1 MKLLRLFLVIAL
13 TTVSASAGEIPST
26 FFGLHIL
33 HAVNGTTPW
42 PSDQFG
48 TLRLWDS
55 GVDWHETNTSQ
66 GVYDWTNFDRWMTLA
81 QQHNVEV
88 VYTFGRVPGWAN
100 GGQGTMVPMTNM
112 QYWDDFVRAVAT
124 RSAGR
129 VKYWEIWN
137 EPNDTHFWTGD
148 IPTLV
153 TMAQHAQQIIK
164 SIDPNAIILTPAPT
178 WTATAPYQWMTS
190 YLQAGGGNY
199 ADIIAF
205 HGYVNSSPEMIDSL
219 AANMRNVMNANG
231 QSTKQLWDTEAS
243 FSLSGSCTTS
253 ICDPDQQA
261 AFVVRHYMLHL
272 SRGVDRYLWYAWEDA
287 WGTLWNSTSGVLKP
301 GIAYKNVYNWLVGAT
316 LSQSCSVSNGTWTCG
331 ITRPNGY
338 QGLVIWNPSSSVSYT
353 AATQYK
359 QYRDIY
365 GNTVT
370 MPSNG
375 VITVNFMPLL
385 LETGT
390 TTAGLSA
397 PSAVLNVTPLSGTAP
412 VTVTADSSA
421 SSDSDGT
428 IVSRSINF
436 GDGYIA
442 SNVVTAS
449 HAYANPGT
457 YTVTLSVTDNSNLTS
472 TTAKSVT
479 VTAPVGCTSS
489 LNVNVVSP
497 TNGASL
503 TSPVQFIANAT
514 SGCSI
519 NAIRIYVDNQSLYTV
534 NAGTLDTSLALT
546 TGSHYVVVQAWD
558 SSGAVAKS
566 ALNINV
572 VAACKSSASVNIAAP
587 LAGYTLPDP
596 LALSVTATS
605 GCKITKTAVMVDGSQ
620 LTSVASG
627 SLSMP
632 MTLATGNHNVTVQ
645 TWDETGATASSSV
658 NVGSVNLGTCS
669 ISTTARTITICY
681 PLASTTVPTALRVV
695 AGATGTNGVKAMK
708 IYVDNQPQ
716 YLVNVASID
725 TTLNLSAGTHY
736 LVVQAWDNGGGVF
749 KSGRYVTVK

>member
-1 MKLLRLFLVIAL
+1 MKLLRLSLVVAL
-13 TTVSASAGEIPST
+13 ITVSAFAGEIPST

-42 PSDQFG
+42 PSDPFG

-55 GVDWHETNTSQ
+55 GVDWHEINTSQ

-81 QQHNVEV
+81 RQHNAEV
-88 VYTFGRVPGWAN
+88 VYTFGRVPDWAN
-100 GGQGTMVPMTNM
+100 GGQGTTLPMTNM

-153 TMAQHAQQIIK
+153 TMAQHAQQIIR
-164 SIDPNAIILTPAPT
+164 SVDPNAIILTPAPT
-178 WTATAPYQWMTS
+178 WTATAPYEWMTT
-190 YLQAGGGNY
+190 YLQSGGGNY

-205 HGYVNSSPEMIDSL
+205 HGYVNSSPEEIDSL
-219 AANMRNVMNANG
+219 AAKMRDAMNANG
-231 QSTKQLWDTEAS
+231 QSAKQLWDTEAS
-243 FSLSGSCTTS
+243 FSLAGSCTTS

-261 AFVVRHYMLHL
+261 AFLVRHYMLHL
-272 SRGVDRYLWYAWEDA
+272 SRGVDRYLWYAWEDT

-301 GIAYKNVYNWLVGAT
+301 GLAYKNVYNWLVGAT
-316 LSQSCSVSNGTWTCG
+316 LSQTCSASNGTWTCG

-338 QGLVIWNPSSSVSYT
+338 QGLIVWNPSSSVSYT
-353 AATQYK
+353 AASQYK

-370 MPSNG
+370 MPSTG

-390 TTAGLSA
+390 TTGS
-397 PSAVLNVTPLSGTAP
+397 PSVPTAVLNVTPLNGTAP
-412 VTVTADSSA
+412 VAVTADSSA
-421 SSDSDGT
+421 SSDSGGT

-436 GDGYIA
+436 GDGYVA

-449 HAYANPGT
+449 HVYAAAGT

-479 VTAPVGCTSS
+479 VIAPVGCTSS
-489 LNVNVVSP
+489 LKVNLVSP
-497 TNGASL
+497 TNGASV
-503 TSPVQFIANAT
+503 TSPVHFVANAT

-519 NAIRIYVDNQSLYTV
+519 NALRIYLDNQSLYTV
-534 NAGTLDTSLALT
+534 NGGSLDTNLALNN
-546 TGSHYVVVQAWD
+546 GSHYVVVQAWD
-558 SSGAVAKS
+558 SNGAVAKS

-572 VAACKSSASVNIAAP
+572 VAACKSSANVSIAAP
-587 LAGYTLPDP
+587 IAGYTLPSP
-596 LALSVTATS
+596 LTLSATATS
-605 GCKITKTAVMVDGSQ
+605 GCKITKTAVTVDGSQ

-627 SLSMP
+627 SVSMP
-632 MTLATGNHNVTVQ
+632 MTLATGNHNVMVQ
-645 TWDETGATASSSV
+645 AWDETGGTAASTV
-658 NVGSVNLGTCS
+658 NVGSVNLSTCS
-669 ISTTARTITICY
+669 ISATGRTISICY
-681 PLASTTVPTALRVV
+681 PLANTTVPAAMRVV
-695 AGATGTNGVKAMK
+695 AAAMGTNGVRAMK
-708 IYVDNQPQ
+708 IYVDNQAV
-716 YLVNVASID
+716 YLANAGFID
-725 TTLNLSAGTHY
+725 TTVNLSAGTHY
-736 LVVQAWDNGGGVF
+736 LVVQAWDNGGGVY
-749 KSGRYVTVK
+749 KSGRYITVK

>member
-1 MKLLRLFLVIAL
+1 MKLLRLFLVLAL
-13 TTVSASAGEIPST
+13 TTVSASAGEISST

-33 HAVNGTTPW
+33 HAVNGSTPW

-55 GVDWHETNTSQ
+55 GVDWHEINTSQ
-66 GVYDWTNFDRWMTLA
+66 GVYNWTAFDRWMTLA

-88 VYTFGRVPGWAN
+88 VYTFGRVPSWAN
-100 GGQGTMVPMTNM
+100 GNNGTAAPMTNM
-112 QYWDDFVRAVAT
+112 QYWDDFVRAVVT

-153 TMAQHAQQIIK
+153 IMAQHAQQIIK
-164 SIDPNAIILTPAPT
+164 SIDPNAIILTPSPT
-178 WTATAPYQWMTS
+178 WTSTSPNQWMTS
-190 YLQAGGGNY
+190 YLQAGGGGY

-231 QSTKQLWDTEAS
+231 QSAKQLWDTEAS
-243 FSLSGSCTTS
+243 FSLSDSCSSS

-272 SRGVDRYLWYAWEDA
+272 SRGVDRYLWYAWEDT

-316 LSQSCSVSNGTWTCG
+316 LSQACSASGGTWTCG

-338 QGLVIWNPSSSVSYT
+338 QGLVVWNPSSSVSYT
-353 AATQYK
+353 AASQYK

-365 GNTVT
+365 GNTVN

-375 VITVNFMPLL
+375 VITVTFMPLL
-385 LETGT
+385 LETNSST
-390 TTAGLSA
+390 PSPSA
-397 PSAVLNVTPLSGTAP
+397 PTAVLNVTPLSGTAP

-436 GDGYIA
+436 GDGYVA
-442 SNVVTAS
+442 SNVATAA
-449 HAYANPGT
+449 HAYAAAGT
-457 YTVTLSVTDNSNLTS
+457 YTLTLTVTDNNNLSSKAT
-472 TTAKSVT
+472 KSVT
-479 VTAPVGCTSS
+479 VTAPACTSS
-489 LNVNVVSP
+489 LKVNVASPANGSSVS
-497 TNGASL
+497 
-503 TSPVQFIANAT
+503 SPVHFVASAT

-519 NAIRIYVDNQSLYTV
+519 NAVRIYVDSQSLYTL
-534 NAGTLDTSLALT
+534 NAGSLDTSLALT
-546 TGSHYVVVQAWD
+546 NGSHNVVVQAWD
-558 SSGAVAKS
+558 STNAVAKS
-566 ALNINV
+566 AMNINV
-572 VAACKSSASVNIAAP
+572 VPACKSSASVSIAAP
-587 LAGYTLPDP
+587 VAGYTLPSP
-596 LALSVTATS
+596 LNLSATATS
-605 GCKITKTAVMVDGSQ
+605 GCKITKTAVTVDGSQ

-627 SLSMP
+627 SISMP
-632 MTLATGNHNVTVQ
+632 VTLATGNHNVTVQ

-658 NVGSVNLGTCS
+658 NVGSVNLGACS
-669 ISTTARTITICY
+669 MSTANRSVTICY
-681 PLASTTVPTALRVV
+681 PLASTTVPGAMRVV
-695 AGATGTNGVKAMK
+695 AGATGTGGVKAMK
-708 IYVDNQPQ
+708 IYVDNSSI
-716 YLVNVASID
+716 YLVNAGAID
-725 TTLNLSAGTHY
+725 TTVNLRSGTHY
-736 LVVQAWDNGGGVF
+736 LVVQAWDNAGGVF
-749 KSGRYVTVK
+749 NSGRYITVK

>member
-1 MKLLRLFLVIAL
+1 MKLLRVLLVVAL
-13 TTVSASAGEIPST
+13 TTVSAFAGEIPST

-55 GVDWHETNTSQ
+55 GVDWHEINTSQ

-88 VYTFGRVPGWAN
+88 VYTFGRVPSWAN

-137 EPNDTHFWTGD
+137 EPNDLHFWTGD
-148 IPTLV
+148 IPTLL

-190 YLQAGGGNY
+190 YLQGGGGNY

-205 HGYVNSSPEMIDSL
+205 HGYVNSSPEEIDLL
-219 AANMRNVMNANG
+219 ASNMRNVMNSNG
-231 QSTKQLWDTEAS
+231 QSAKQLWDTEAS

-261 AFVVRHYMLHL
+261 AFLVRHYMLHL

-301 GIAYKNVYNWLVGAT
+301 GIAYKTVYNWLVGAT
-316 LSQSCSVSNGTWTCG
+316 LSQACSAASNGTWTCG

-338 QGLVIWNPSSSVSYT
+338 QGLVIWNPSASISYT
-353 AATQYK
+353 APSQYK

-365 GNTVT
+365 GNTAT
-370 MPSNG
+370 TPSNG
-375 VITVNFMPLL
+375 IVTINFMPIL
-385 LETGT
+385 LESVD
-390 TTAGLSA
+390 SA
-397 PSAVLNVTPLSGTAP
+397 PTATLSVTPLSGTAP

-421 SSDSDGT
+421 SFDSDGT
-428 IVSRSINF
+428 IASRSIDF
-436 GDGYIA
+436 GDGYVA

-449 HAYANPGT
+449 HAYANAGT
-457 YTVTLSVTDNSNLTS
+457 YTVTLSVTDNNGLSS
-472 TTAKSVT
+472 TTTKVVT
-479 VTAPVGCTSS
+479 VTAPVACVSS
-489 LNVNVVSP
+489 LKVNVFSP
-497 TNGASL
+497 TNGASV
-503 TSPVQFIANAT
+503 TSPVHFVANAT
-514 SGCSI
+514 SGCPI
-519 NAIRIYVDNQSLYTV
+519 NALRIYVDNQSMYTV
-534 NAGTLDTSLALT
+534 NAASLDTSLALAN
-546 TGSHYVVVQAWD
+546 GSHYVVVQAWD
-558 SSGAVAKS
+558 NTGAVAKS

-572 VAACKSSASVNIAAP
+572 VPACTSSPSVSIAAP
-587 LAGYTLPDP
+587 VAGYTLPDD
-596 LALSVTATS
+596 LTLSATASS
-605 GCKITKTAVMVDGSQ
+605 GCAITKTNVTVDGWQ

-627 SLSMP
+627 SISMP
-632 MTLATGNHNVTVQ
+632 MTLATGNHTVTVQ
-645 TWDETGATASSSV
+645 TWDATGATASSSV
-658 NVGSVNLGTCS
+658 NVGAVNLGACS
-669 ISTTARTITICY
+669 ISTTSRTITTCY
-681 PLASTTVPTALRVV
+681 PLANTTVPSAMRVV
-695 AGATGTNGVKAMK
+695 AGATGVNGVKAMR
-708 IYVDNQPQ
+708 IYVDNQSM
-716 YLVNVASID
+716 YTANTAKID
-725 TTLNLSAGTHY
+725 TTVNLGAGTHY
-736 LVVQAWDNGGGVF
+736 LVVQAWDGAGGVF
-749 KSGRYVTVK
+749 KSGRYITVK

>member
-1 MKLLRLFLVIAL
+1 MKLLRLFLILAL
-13 TTVSASAGEIPST
+13 TTVSASAGEISST

-33 HAVNGTTPW
+33 HAVNGSTPW

-55 GVDWHETNTSQ
+55 GVDWHEINTSQ
-66 GVYDWTNFDRWMTLA
+66 GVYNWTAFDRWMTLA

-88 VYTFGRVPGWAN
+88 VYTFGRVPSWAN
-100 GGQGTMVPMTNM
+100 GGQGTAVPMTNM
-112 QYWDDFVRAVAT
+112 QYWDDFVRAVVT

-153 TMAQHAQQIIK
+153 IMAQHAQQIIK
-164 SIDPNAIILTPAPT
+164 SIDPNAIILTPSPT
-178 WTATAPYQWMTS
+178 WTSTSPNQWMTS
-190 YLQAGGGNY
+190 YLQAGGGGY

-231 QSTKQLWDTEAS
+231 QSAKQLWDTEAS
-243 FSLSGSCTTS
+243 FSLSDSCSSS

-272 SRGVDRYLWYAWEDA
+272 SRGVDRYLWYAWEDT

-316 LSQSCSVSNGTWTCG
+316 LSQACSASGGTWTCG

-338 QGLVIWNPSSSVSYT
+338 QGLVVWNPSSSVSYT
-353 AATQYK
+353 AASQYK

-365 GNTVT
+365 GNTVN

-375 VITVNFMPLL
+375 VITVTFMPLL
-385 LETGT
+385 LETNSST
-390 TTAGLSA
+390 PSPSA
-397 PSAVLNVTPLSGTAP
+397 PTAVLNVTPLSGTAP

-436 GDGYIA
+436 GDGYVA
-442 SNVVTAS
+442 SNVATAA
-449 HAYANPGT
+449 HAYAAAGT
-457 YTVTLSVTDNSNLTS
+457 YTLTLTVTDNNNLSSKAT
-472 TTAKSVT
+472 KSVT
-479 VTAPVGCTSS
+479 VTAPACTSS
-489 LNVNVVSP
+489 LKVNVASPANGSSVS
-497 TNGASL
+497 
-503 TSPVQFIANAT
+503 SPVHFVANAT

-519 NAIRIYVDNQSLYTV
+519 NAVRIYVDSQSLYTL
-534 NAGTLDTSLALT
+534 NAGSLDTSLALT
-546 TGSHYVVVQAWD
+546 NGSHNVVVQAWD
-558 SSGAVAKS
+558 STNAVAKS
-566 ALNINV
+566 AMNINV
-572 VAACKSSASVNIAAP
+572 VPACKSSASVSIAAP
-587 LAGYTLPDP
+587 VAGYTLPSP
-596 LALSVTATS
+596 LNLSATATS
-605 GCKITKTAVMVDGSQ
+605 GCKITKTAVTVDGSQ

-627 SLSMP
+627 SISMP
-632 MTLATGNHNVTVQ
+632 VTLATGNHNVTVQ

-658 NVGSVNLGTCS
+658 NVGSVNLGACS
-669 ISTTARTITICY
+669 MSTANRSVTICY
-681 PLASTTVPTALRVV
+681 PLASTTVPGAMRVV
-695 AGATGTNGVKAMK
+695 AGATGTGGVKAMK
-708 IYVDNQPQ
+708 IYVDNSSI
-716 YLVNVASID
+716 YLVNTGAID
-725 TTLNLSAGTHY
+725 TTVNLRSGTHY
-736 LVVQAWDNGGGVF
+736 LVVQAWDNAGGVF
-749 KSGRYVTVK
+749 NSGRYITVK